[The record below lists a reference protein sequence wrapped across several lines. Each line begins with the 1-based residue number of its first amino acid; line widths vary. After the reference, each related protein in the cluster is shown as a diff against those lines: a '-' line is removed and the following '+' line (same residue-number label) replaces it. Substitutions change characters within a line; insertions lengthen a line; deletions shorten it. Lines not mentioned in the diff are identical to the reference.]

1 MAISNENHEVELRVL
16 LEEDDRQKIID
27 KVNEIGA
34 VLKLESRISDRY
46 FCIESAK
53 SFAEVE
59 MDEVG
64 SFSLRL
70 RQTASSNLENCEL
83 NIKVITNY
91 GDHHAWEEHEV
102 KINSFEEMSHI
113 LKRLGYKIFIEIE
126 KVRTTYVFKGISIN
140 IEDIKDFGLAIEYE
154 IITSKD
160 NSESAKEEI
169 MKLMDLMGV
178 SRSKI
183 VPKSI
188 TNILMKEKAK
198 F

>member
-1 MAISNENHEVELRVL
+1 MTISKENHEVELRVL
-16 LEEDDRQKIID
+16 LEENDQQKIID
-27 KVNEIGA
+27 KLQEIGSI
-34 VLKLESRISDRY
+34 LKLETKISDRY
-46 FCIESAK
+46 FCLESAK
-53 SFAEVE
+53 SFDEVE

-70 RQTASSNLENCEL
+70 RQTASSTLKNCEL

-102 KINSFEEMSHI
+102 EVNSFEEMSHI

-126 KVRTTYVFKGISIN
+126 KVRTTYGYKNISVN
-140 IEDIKDFGLAIEYE
+140 IEDINDFGLAIEYE
-154 IITSKD
+154 IITSKE
-160 NSESAKEEI
+160 NTENAKEEI
-169 MKLMDLMGV
+169 MKLMDIMEV
-178 SRSKI
+178 PRSKI

-188 TNILMKEKAK
+188 TNMLMKQKAK